1 MEKKRSKLNIVF
13 FVLAIL
19 APILIAGIAI
29 GVIRAWYTNV
39 IQTGDLDATTKNMS
53 IKYTINN
60 SEENITSYNISNL
73 VFFDSNSQ
81 GDGISSQGEGPYLN
95 SMSFHIELSLTN
107 NSSDEVS
114 YTIKLESTK
123 TVLKDDDDN
132 EISKAYVAC
141 VYDSTAVDTT
151 NHKTVD
157 SYLVNNQATGVTY
170 ENTTTSFT
178 ATKESTSNLAV
189 NGNVKVQLYIFGIQD
204 IDPALSQDFL
214 YTDITKADTRTYNFK
229 LTIIAEP
236 KGSPVVTENTTVTTA

>member
-53 IKYTINN
+53 IKYTINGSN
-60 SEENITSYNISNL
+60 ENITTYNITNL

-81 GDGISSQGEGPYLN
+81 DEGPYLN

-107 NSSDEVS
+107 NSSDDVS
-114 YTIKLESTK
+114 YTIKVESTK
-123 TVLKDDDDN
+123 TILEDDDDN

-157 SYLVNNQATGVTY
+157 SYLANNEATQAAGVTY
-170 ENTTTSFT
+170 ENATTSFT

-189 NGNVKVQLYIFGIQD
+189 NENVKVQLYIFGIQD
-204 IDPALSQDFL
+204 IDSALSQDFL
-214 YTDITKADTRTYNFK
+214 YTDTTKADTRSYNFK
-229 LTIIAEP
+229 ITIIAEP
-236 KGSPVVTENTTVTTA
+236 KGSPVVTENTTVTTN

>member
-73 VFFDSNSQ
+73 VFFDSNSEQ
-81 GDGISSQGEGPYLN
+81 EGKYLN

-114 YTIKLESTK
+114 YTVKLESTK
-123 TVLKDDDDN
+123 TVLKDDDNN

-151 NHKTVD
+151 GHKTVD
-157 SYLVNNQATGVTY
+157 SYLANNEATQATGVTY

-178 ATKESTSNLAV
+178 ATKESTTNLAKDA
-189 NGNVKVQLYIFGIQD
+189 NTKVQLYIFGIQD
-204 IDPALSQDFL
+204 IDRALSQDFL

-236 KGSPVVTENTTVTTA
+236 KGSPVVTENTTVVSQ

>member
-73 VFFDSNSQ
+73 VFFDSNSEQ
-81 GDGISSQGEGPYLN
+81 EGKYLN

-151 NHKTVD
+151 GHKTVD
-157 SYLVNNQATGVTY
+157 SYLVNNEATQATGVTY

-178 ATKESTSNLAV
+178 ATKESTTNLAKDA
-189 NGNVKVQLYIFGIQD
+189 NTKVQLYIFGIQD
-204 IDPALSQDFL
+204 IDRALSQDFL

-236 KGSPVVTENTTVTTA
+236 KGSPVVTENTTVVSQ

>member
-60 SEENITSYNISNL
+60 SEENITSYNNISNL
-73 VFFDSNSQ
+73 VFFDSNSEQ
-81 GDGISSQGEGPYLN
+81 EGKYLN

-151 NHKTVD
+151 GHKTVD
-157 SYLVNNQATGVTY
+157 SYLVNNEATQATGVTY

-178 ATKESTSNLAV
+178 ATKESTTNLAKDA
-189 NGNVKVQLYIFGIQD
+189 NTKVHLYVFGIQD

-229 LTIIAEP
+229 ITIIAEP
-236 KGSPVVTENTTVTTA
+236 KGSPVVTENPTVVSQ

>member
-73 VFFDSNSQ
+73 VFFDSNSEQ
-81 GDGISSQGEGPYLN
+81 EGKYLN

-123 TVLKDDDDN
+123 TVLKDDDNN

-151 NHKTVD
+151 GHKTVD
-157 SYLVNNQATGVTY
+157 SYLANNEATQATGVTY
-170 ENTTTSFT
+170 ENATTSFT
-178 ATKESTSNLAV
+178 ATKESTTNLAKDA
-189 NGNVKVQLYIFGIQD
+189 NTKVQLYIFGIQD
-204 IDPALSQDFL
+204 IDRALSQDFL

-236 KGSPVVTENTTVTTA
+236 KGSPVVTENTTVVSQ

>member
-73 VFFDSNSQ
+73 VFFDSNSEQ
-81 GDGISSQGEGPYLN
+81 EGKYLN

-151 NHKTVD
+151 GHKTVD
-157 SYLVNNQATGVTY
+157 SYLVNNQATQATGVTY
-170 ENTTTSFT
+170 ENATTSFT

>member
-1 MEKKRSKLNIVF
+1 MDKKKSKLNTLF
-13 FVLAIL
+13 FILAIL

-29 GVIRAWYTNV
+29 GMINAWYTNV

-73 VFFDSNSQ
+73 VFFDSNSEQ
-81 GDGISSQGEGPYLN
+81 EGKYLN

-114 YTIKLESTK
+114 YTIKVESTK
-123 TVLKDDDDN
+123 TILEDDDDN

-157 SYLVNNQATGVTY
+157 SYLVNNEATQAAGVTY
-170 ENTTTSFT
+170 ENATTSFT

-204 IDPALSQDFL
+204 VDRALSQDFL
-214 YTDITKADTRTYNFK
+214 YTDITKADTRSYNFK
-229 LTIIAEP
+229 ITIIAEP
-236 KGSPVVTENTTVTTA
+236 KGSPVVTENTTVTTN

>member
-60 SEENITSYNISNL
+60 SKENITSYNISNL
-73 VFFDSNSQ
+73 VFFDSNSEQ
-81 GDGISSQGEGPYLN
+81 EGKYLN

-178 ATKESTSNLAV
+178 ATKESKTNLAKDA
-189 NGNVKVQLYIFGIQD
+189 NVKVQLYIFGIQD

-236 KGSPVVTENTTVTTA
+236 KGSPVVTENTTVTTD

>member
-60 SEENITSYNISNL
+60 SEENITSYNNISNL
-73 VFFDSNSQ
+73 VFFDSNSEQ
-81 GDGISSQGEGPYLN
+81 EGKYLN

-151 NHKTVD
+151 GHKTVD
-157 SYLVNNQATGVTY
+157 SYLVNNEATQATGVTY

-178 ATKESTSNLAV
+178 ATKESTTNLAKDA
-189 NGNVKVQLYIFGIQD
+189 NTKVHLYVFGIQD

-236 KGSPVVTENTTVTTA
+236 KGSPVVTENPTVVSQ

>member
-60 SEENITSYNISNL
+60 SEENITSYNNISNL
-73 VFFDSNSQ
+73 VFFDSNSEN
-81 GDGISSQGEGPYLN
+81 EGPYLN

-151 NHKTVD
+151 GHKTVD
-157 SYLVNNQATGVTY
+157 SYLVNNQATQATGVTY
-170 ENTTTSFT
+170 ENATTSFT

>member
-60 SEENITSYNISNL
+60 SEENITSYNIANL
-73 VFFDSNSQ
+73 VFFDSNSEQ
-81 GDGISSQGEGPYLN
+81 EGKYLN

-114 YTIKLESTK
+114 YIIKLESTK
-123 TVLKDDDDN
+123 TVLKDDDNN

-151 NHKTVD
+151 GHKTVD
-157 SYLVNNQATGVTY
+157 SYLVNNDATQATGVTY

-178 ATKESTSNLAV
+178 ATKESTTNLAKDA
-189 NGNVKVQLYIFGIQD
+189 NTKVHLYVFGIQD

-236 KGSPVVTENTTVTTA
+236 KGSPVVTENTTVNTD